1 MKRSIFSVRFRIVVI
16 ALIPCVTLFG
26 LGGGAT
32 VYLLDREIHAEDWAI
47 QLKQITPPIAAGI
60 EAFQQERRQSI
71 QRIAGDDSATYG
83 LTVARSEVDN
93 LRKMLESIGAS
104 LRDIDADALGAE
116 MTEFWNIFGEIY
128 DIRAR
133 LDAGTLSQEDAY
145 NFYNRVIDA
154 YMDVGSISHRR
165 APNAETALRLSQALA
180 LSRVAEFVDRGTAVL
195 SYGLLPGD
203 SPTAAQLSEY
213 AAVTGY
219 YHTESQQI
227 IRRGDMFERTRLQA
241 VVGSESWRRLDLMME
256 AVLGRGTSGLDGR
269 TVESR
274 SAPSGDVR
282 RPVTASEWAAAAT
295 TVESELMAI
304 WGEQNQR
311 IQQTAAELG
320 AKSAREALFL
330 GGGVFGITL
339 VALLAAL
346 VLSNRLIGRL
356 QQLRRDTLALAD
368 IRLPDVVRRL
378 GDGERVDPA
387 TAIVPLD
394 FGDDEIGQVAEAFNR
409 AQLAAVGSATAEAE
423 TRAGVNAVFLDI
435 AHRSQVIVRRQLEVL
450 DEAER
455 QVEDPVQL
463 GMLFEL
469 DHLATRARRN
479 AENLTILGGAQPGRQ
494 WRNSVPLIDVVRSA
508 IAETLEY
515 TRVSAKRMPD
525 VEVVGGAVTDIVHL
539 IAELVDNATGHSPS
553 TSPVVVSGAV
563 VAKGVAVEIS
573 DQGLGMSRSELD
585 ESNALLASP
594 PAFGLATVSGE
605 FRLGLFVVARLAM
618 RQGVAVRLTESD
630 YGGIR
635 AVVLIPSGVIAEA
648 AVPPEGSVMI
658 PPGAH

>member
-1 MKRSIFSVRFRIVVI
+1 MVI
-16 ALIPCVTLFG
+16 ALIPCVTLLG

-104 LRDIDADALGAE
+104 LGDIDADALGAE

-180 LSRVAEFVDRGTAVL
+180 LSRVAEFVDRGAAVL

-203 SPTAAQLSEY
+203 SSTAAQLSEY
-213 AAVTGY
+213 MAVTGY

-227 IRRGDMFERTRLQA
+227 IRRGDTFERTRLQA
-241 VVGSESWRRLDLMME
+241 VLGSESWRRLDLMME
-256 AVLGRGTSGLDGR
+256 AVLGRGTSGLDGQ

-274 SAPSGDVR
+274 SGPSGDVR
-282 RPVTASEWAAAAT
+282 WPVAAGEWAAAAA

-304 WGEQNQR
+304 WREQNQR

-330 GGGVFGITL
+330 GGGVLGITL

-346 VLSNRLIGRL
+346 LLSNRLIGRL

-525 VEVVGGAVTDIVHL
+525 IEVVGGAVTDIVHL

-594 PAFGLATVSGE
+594 PAFGLATASGE